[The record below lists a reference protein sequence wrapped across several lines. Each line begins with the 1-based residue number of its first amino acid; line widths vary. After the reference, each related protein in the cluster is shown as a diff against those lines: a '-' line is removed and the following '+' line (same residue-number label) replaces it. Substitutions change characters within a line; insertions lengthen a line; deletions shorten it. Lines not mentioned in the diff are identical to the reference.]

1 MPSTSRQIHV
11 SRDIIFFDE
20 RACSPDLVQIPG
32 SNPGNPV
39 RFYQRLEWDT
49 AVAPLPSSF
58 RVLTIDKNEGAI
70 TYGPFPNFELL
81 PGGIHD
87 WLEWGDAITTKGLAI
102 KLLFVRDDADAKNE
116 TNKTVINHTI
126 SFPEWRQVLLSGDRS
141 SLSGATSNIEQA
153 IQLCFQ
159 KTGKAWMD
167 EIMVNIRRTNS
178 QQYFRNR
185 EAETEKQLRD
195 QREEIATMKRMQ
207 IAAEA
212 AAASQNKRKKPDT
225 DSDTED
231 LDVAEVLKTIM
242 KLKKK

>member
-1 MPSTSRQIHV
+1 
-11 SRDIIFFDE
+11 
-20 RACSPDLVQIPG
+20 
-32 SNPGNPV
+32 
-39 RFYQRLEWDT
+39 
-49 AVAPLPSSF
+49 
-58 RVLTIDKNEGAI
+58 
-70 TYGPFPNFELL
+70 
-81 PGGIHD
+81 
-87 WLEWGDAITTKGLAI
+87 
-102 KLLFVRDDADAKNE
+102 
-116 TNKTVINHTI
+116 
-126 SFPEWRQVLLSGDRS
+126 
-141 SLSGATSNIEQA
+141 
-153 IQLCFQ
+153 
-159 KTGKAWMD
+159 MD

-195 QREEIATMKRMQ
+195 QREEIAAMKRMQ